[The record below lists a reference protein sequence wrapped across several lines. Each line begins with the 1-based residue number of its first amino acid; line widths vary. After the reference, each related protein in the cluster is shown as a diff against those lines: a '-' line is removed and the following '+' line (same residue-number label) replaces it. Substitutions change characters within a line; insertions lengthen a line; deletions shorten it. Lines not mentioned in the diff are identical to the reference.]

1 MQAFLFLTALAAASA
16 VDCRKRTIPDFL
28 CLLTAAAGLISFSPA
43 QFFGV
48 LAALPLLIAALIRP
62 ECMGGGD
69 IKLTAAAGFV
79 LGFWRGIWG
88 MALGLLLAV
97 LYFCTAT
104 LMDLVTEAF
113 PIVVFAKQ
121 LEDKSRKI
129 MEIMECEIL
138 PTGERRYNTLY
149 HFKIEENRLE
159 DGKYRI
165 KGRHEA
171 VNPISESLQKRFI
184 DNGMPQE
191 VLTQLV
197 GKKSA
202 PSKGKSGSSPAKAG
216 QATPAPKTRSA
227 QSKPPAKPETGKEG
241 GESV

>member
-97 LYFCTAT
+97 LYFCTAMLFQKFIHHPLPAMT
-104 LMDLVTEAF
+104 RAALPLGPFYPSALPHYTV
-113 PIVVFAKQ
+113 
-121 LEDKSRKI
+121 LEVD
-129 MEIMECEIL
+129 C
-138 PTGERRYNTLY
+138 Y
-149 HFKIEENRLE
+149 EEVPCNEKDCAHHRWRDPAP
-159 DGKYRI
+159 DG
-165 KGRHEA
+165 GRH
-171 VNPISESLQKRFI
+171 S
-184 DNGMPQE
+184 
-191 VLTQLV
+191 
-197 GKKSA
+197 SA
-202 PSKGKSGSSPAKAG
+202 PVEAEQKGQIGPGVMPGLSDP
-216 QATPAPKTRSA
+216 T
-227 QSKPPAKPETGKEG
+227 
-241 GESV
+241 

>member
-97 LYFCTAT
+97 LYFCTAKVT
-104 LMDLVTEAF
+104 LCFAEKENPEVAVLV
-113 PIVVFAKQ
+113 KQ
-121 LEDKSRKI
+121 ALLSA
-129 MEIMECEIL
+129 
-138 PTGERRYNTLY
+138 Y
-149 HFKIEENRLE
+149 
-159 DGKYRI
+159 
-165 KGRHEA
+165 A
-171 VNPISESLQKRFI
+171 
-184 DNGMPQE
+184 MPQ
-191 VLTQLV
+191 
-197 GKKSA
+197 K
-202 PSKGKSGSSPAKAG
+202 
-216 QATPAPKTRSA
+216 
-227 QSKPPAKPETGKEG
+227 
-241 GESV
+241 

>member
-97 LYFCTAT
+97 LEKRAGFFMGNLDVFVNAAGGMRADEPSADLAVGMAILSNLLDKVIPEDMLLLGEIGLAGEIRSTPQIQQRVGEGYRLGFRRFLLPRSSMKA
-104 LMDLVTEAF
+104 MDPADYPEAEF
-113 PIVVFAKQ
+113 IPVGQ
-121 LEDKSRKI
+121 L
-129 MEIMECEIL
+129 
-138 PTGERRYNTLY
+138 G
-149 HFKIEENRLE
+149 
-159 DGKYRI
+159 
-165 KGRHEA
+165 EA
-171 VNPISESLQKRFI
+171 VRLLRN
-184 DNGMPQE
+184 
-191 VLTQLV
+191 
-197 GKKSA
+197 
-202 PSKGKSGSSPAKAG
+202 
-216 QATPAPKTRSA
+216 
-227 QSKPPAKPETGKEG
+227 
-241 GESV
+241 